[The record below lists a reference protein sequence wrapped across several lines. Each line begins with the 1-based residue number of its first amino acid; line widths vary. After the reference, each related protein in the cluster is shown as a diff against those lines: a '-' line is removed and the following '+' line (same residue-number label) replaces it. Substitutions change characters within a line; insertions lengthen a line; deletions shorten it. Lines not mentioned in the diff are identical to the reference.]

1 MHKWVSRDNH
11 SIINN
16 NLYWDKFQISNSR
29 FHLVKMESL
38 HNFRILLRGHWI
50 LNWVDQMVLS
60 GKIMEVFTILRKWN
74 NLEGAYL
81 ICISVAV
88 QTLSQ
93 YNNLMHREAAKI
105 TISRQHSQLI
115 RHRIRGTIARTAE
128 LLGFVIP
135 YDSMQG
141 RLGLTTRLLLK
152 MVNLSLNRRLII
164 KFSKNSSRKT
174 QTQEIKQLKQFIIMG
189 M

>member
-1 MHKWVSRDNH
+1 
-11 SIINN
+11 
-16 NLYWDKFQISNSR
+16 
-29 FHLVKMESL
+29 
-38 HNFRILLRGHWI
+38 
-50 LNWVDQMVLS
+50 
-60 GKIMEVFTILRKWN
+60 
-74 NLEGAYL
+74 
-81 ICISVAV
+81 VAV

-105 TISRQHSQLI
+105 TISRQLSQLI

-152 MVNLSLNRRLII
+152 MVKLSLNRRLII

-174 QTQEIKQLKQFIIMG
+174 QTQEIKQLKQFIIMEVG
-189 M
+189 AKLVRRTNKYTRRWAYLKLCPIKVFTITRNTLRIMTPHKLQ

>member
-1 MHKWVSRDNH
+1 
-11 SIINN
+11 
-16 NLYWDKFQISNSR
+16 
-29 FHLVKMESL
+29 
-38 HNFRILLRGHWI
+38 
-50 LNWVDQMVLS
+50 
-60 GKIMEVFTILRKWN
+60 
-74 NLEGAYL
+74 
-81 ICISVAV
+81 VAV

-105 TISRQHSQLI
+105 TTSRQFNQLI

-141 RLGLTTRLLLK
+141 RLGPTTRLLQK

-189 M
+189 MEAKLVRRTNKFIRRWAYLRLFPTKVYTITRNIL